1 MLYRRSLRS
10 EFLIKLTIAMAI
22 LVFITSSSLYI
33 YIRLSNNYE
42 LESNLYKNASFLL
55 KDYDKLPDILKNK
68 RDYLKNR
75 LNIEAKIGHVGN
87 SHYQPNYFKIVKK
100 DKKYFLKGFFPY
112 NFKNQTYLILSQ
124 DITRQIL
131 LEQKLYKAVVFINII
146 SLIVIIIY
154 AFIIS
159 TMLTKPIK
167 FVSKKIIEMSE
178 SSLKK
183 IDTEKLPLEFEP
195 LGKSINNL
203 INKIENYIY
212 YQKELF
218 IGAAHELK
226 TPLAVMKIKS
236 QVALIKKNTTNQN
249 LKDAINQNI
258 ESINT
263 LNNTIESILAYGR
276 SEGAQFDKKI
286 DIDIVEFLNII
297 IQEHE
302 IMAIKEDKFIIKD
315 FKLRTLTINIQPS
328 LFRVIIQNLL
338 QNALRFTP
346 NKEYISVSL
355 FKCHNNIV
363 VRVKNYGV
371 TLSSDIDVFA
381 PFKRSSNSPG
391 TGLGLFLANSA
402 ALTLNAKL
410 SIKNQANNRGVVASL
425 VLPIDD
431 EKKK

>member
-55 KDYDKLPDILKNK
+55 QDYDKLPDILKNK

-75 LNIEAKIGHVGN
+75 LNIEAKIGRVGN

-236 QVALIKKNTTNQN
+236 QVALIKKNTTNQS

-302 IMAIKEDKFIIKD
+302 IMAIKEEKFIIKD

-328 LFRVIIQNLL
+328 LFRIIIQNLL

-425 VLPIDD
+425 VLPIDE

>member
-1 MLYRRSLRS
+1 
-10 EFLIKLTIAMAI
+10 MAI

-33 YIRLSNNYE
+33 YIRLSTNYE
-42 LESNLYKNASFLL
+42 LESELYKNASFLL
-55 KDYDKLPDILKNK
+55 KDYDKLPQILKEQK
-68 RDYLKNR
+68 EKLKSN
-75 LNIEAKIGHVGN
+75 LNIEAKIAHVGN
-87 SHYQPNYFKIVKK
+87 SHYKPNFFKVERE
-100 DKKYFLKGFFPY
+100 DKKYYIKGYFPY
-112 NFKNQTYLILSQ
+112 NFKNQTYLVLSQ

-131 LEQKLYKAVVFINII
+131 LEQKLYKAVIFINII
-146 SLIVIIIY
+146 SLIVIILY

-167 FVSKKIIEMSE
+167 FVSKKIVEMSE

-183 IDTEKLPLEFEP
+183 IEVKTLPLEFKP
-195 LGKSINNL
+195 LGNSINNL
-203 INKIENYIY
+203 INKIENYVY

-236 QVALIKKNTTNQN
+236 QVTLIKKNSDKDT
-249 LKDAINQNI
+249 LKAAIEQNI

-263 LNNTIESILAYGR
+263 LNNTIESILSYGR

-286 DIDIVEFLNII
+286 DIDIVQFLNII
-297 IQEHE
+297 VQEHE
-302 IMAIKEDKFIIKD
+302 ILGIKEEKFIIKD
-315 FKLRTLTINIQPS
+315 FKLRSLIINIQPS
-328 LFRVIIQNLL
+328 LFRIIIQNLL

-346 NKEYISVSL
+346 NREYINISL
-355 FKCHNNIV
+355 FKYQNNIV

-371 TLSSDIDVFA
+371 TIADNIDVFA
-381 PFKRSSNSPG
+381 PFKRSSKSEG

-410 SIKNQANNRGVVASL
+410 TIKNQPNNQGVVASL
-425 VLPIDD
+425 VLPIDE
-431 EKKK
+431 EKKKQI